1 MSDRRGEKIG
11 WTYGWLGGFVWVG
24 ALAAVFLFQTR
35 WMEGFAGFIL
45 LCAAISAIVL
55 LAPWRHPSVPY
66 GKLLIVPYGLFFASI
81 VWAVWAFG
89 GLKAAGMDWWSML
102 WLIPLLIPFG
112 TLSKRRWND
121 SKAELENNKELC

>member
-11 WTYGWLGGFVWVG
+11 WTYSWLGGFVWVG
-24 ALAAVFLFQTR
+24 ALAAVFLFQTK
-35 WMEGFAGFIL
+35 WIQAFTGLIL
-45 LCAAISAIVL
+45 LGAAVSAIVL
-55 LAPWRHPSVPY
+55 LAPWRHPRVPY

-81 VWAVWAFG
+81 AWAVWAFG

-121 SKAELENNKELC
+121 SEAGPENN

>member
-11 WTYGWLGGFVWVG
+11 WTYGWLGGFIWVG

-35 WMEGFAGFIL
+35 WMQGFTGLIL
-45 LCAAISAIVL
+45 LCAAVSAIVL
-55 LAPWRHPSVPY
+55 LAPWRHPSVSY
-66 GKLLIVPYGLFFASI
+66 GKLLIVPYGLFFAS
-81 VWAVWAFG
+81 VAWAVWAFG

-112 TLSKRRWND
+112 ILSKRRWND
-121 SKAELENNKELC
+121 SKAGLEKH